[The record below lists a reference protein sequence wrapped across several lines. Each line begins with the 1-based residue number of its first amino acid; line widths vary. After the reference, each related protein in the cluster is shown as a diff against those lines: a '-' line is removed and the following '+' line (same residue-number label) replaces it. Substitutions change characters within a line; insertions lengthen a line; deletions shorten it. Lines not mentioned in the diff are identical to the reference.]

1 MAVGLGAL
9 FKNILKLGV
18 KEGAKKSIANKLFG
32 QPEPQ
37 GDQLLD
43 LLEEERRQRAMEF
56 LGGGGPNYYQDPR
69 DDAPNI
75 MIPEPLVQTPTS
87 DIVPQQTVVPQIIEA
102 PRGAVSR
109 SVAGIV
115 EEIDRINSNI
125 AAITLAM
132 ASSAEL
138 EKKYRDE
145 MIKDREE
152 LLAQRGKA
160 RSQRRATRRRS
171 QARGFFRPI
180 RRAAR
185 RAGGG
190 LRNLGNAALMG
201 LGIETAAF
209 VVKAL
214 EKFMGGPDD
223 PTTAP
228 TAKGADDLFTVISGG
243 EGGIDSYNTGTAGSQ
258 AGYEPPKPIS
268 QMTFGDI
275 MDAQD
280 AGSLFAVGKYQIT
293 PDTMKGFVSGMN
305 IKRTD
310 VFNEENQDKF
320 KEYVVTKKRPKVG
333 QYLAGSKKISR
344 DQALLELAAEFA
356 SVGVPYDMKQGEY
369 SRYDPSLGG
378 PVPSRNIKAGES
390 LYVGYGG
397 NRASPNLGPD
407 RLGPLLEKAREKAM
421 RGGGSNGPV
430 EPTNNGG
437 GQQSSASFTP
447 MSSDIAMS
455 GGGVGPRSPNVT
467 VIDRRVDVA
476 LRGKGGGVAQSTE
489 IPDRDPGGGGLY
501 EQYMEVA

>member
-9 FKNILKLGV
+9 FNNILKLGV
-18 KEGAKKSIANKLFG
+18 KEGAKKSIANRLFG

-43 LLEEERRQRAMEF
+43 IVEEERRQRALEF
-56 LGGGGPNYYQDPR
+56 IGGGGPNYYQDPA

-75 MIPEPLVQTPTS
+75 MLPEPLVQTPTS
-87 DIVPQQTVVPQIIEA
+87 DIVPQQTVIPQIIEA
-102 PRGAVSR
+102 PRSAVSR
-109 SVAGIV
+109 TVAGIV
-115 EEIDRINSNI
+115 EEIDRINGNI
-125 AAITLAM
+125 AAITRAM
-132 ASSAEL
+132 ADSAAL

-152 LLAQRGKA
+152 LLAQRGKY
-160 RSQRRATRRRS
+160 RSQRRATRRRAT
-171 QARGFFRPI
+171 ARDFFKPL
-180 RRAAR
+180 RRSAAR
-185 RAGGG
+185 VGGG

-214 EKFMGGPDD
+214 EKFMGGGD
-223 PTTAP
+223 PNTTP
-228 TAKGADDLFTVISGG
+228 TAKGADDLFSAISGG
-243 EGGIDSYNTGTAGSQ
+243 EGGINSYNTGTAGSQ
-258 AGYEPPKPIS
+258 AGYTPPSPIS
-268 QMTFGDI
+268 EMTFGDI

-280 AGSLFAVGKYQIT
+280 AGQLFAVGKYQIT

-310 VFNEENQDKF
+310 VFNEANQDKF
-320 KEYVVTKKRPKVG
+320 REYVVTKKRPKIG

-344 DQALLELAAEFA
+344 DEALLELAAEFA

-369 SRYDPSLGG
+369 SRYDPGLGG

-397 NRASPNLGPD
+397 NRASKDLGPD
-407 RLGPLLEKAREKAM
+407 RLGPLLDKARQKAM

-430 EPTNNGG
+430 EPPAGNGG
-437 GQQSSASFTP
+437 EQSSASFTP
-447 MSSDIAMS
+447 MSSQIAM
-455 GGGVGPRSPNVT
+455 GGGIGPKSSNVT
-467 VIDRRVDVA
+467 ILDRRVAVA
-476 LRGKGGGVAQSTE
+476 LRGQGGGVAQSTE

-501 EQYMEVA
+501 ENYMGVA

>member
-9 FKNILKLGV
+9 FNNILKLGV

-43 LLEEERRQRAMEF
+43 IVEEERRQKALEF
-56 LGGGGPNYYQDPR
+56 IGGGGPNYYQDPA

-75 MIPEPLVQTPTS
+75 MLPEPLVQTPTS
-87 DIVPQQTVVPQIIEA
+87 DIVPQQTVIPQIIEA
-102 PRGAVSR
+102 PRSAVSR
-109 SVAGIV
+109 TVAGIV
-115 EEIDRINSNI
+115 EEIDRINGNI
-125 AAITLAM
+125 AAIARAM
-132 ASSAEL
+132 ADSAAL

-152 LLAQRGKA
+152 LLAQRGKY
-160 RSQRRATRRRS
+160 RSQRRSTRRRAT
-171 QARGFFRPI
+171 ARDFFRPL
-180 RRAAR
+180 RRSAAR
-185 RAGGG
+185 VGGG

-214 EKFMGGPDD
+214 EKFMGGGD
-223 PTTAP
+223 PNTTP
-228 TAKGADDLFTVISGG
+228 SAKGADDLFSAISGG
-243 EGGIDSYNTGTAGSQ
+243 EGGINSYNTGTAGSQ
-258 AGYEPPKPIS
+258 AGYTPPSPIS
-268 QMTFGDI
+268 EMTFGDI

-293 PDTMKGFVSGMN
+293 PDTMKGFVSGMG

-310 VFNEENQDKF
+310 VFNEANQDKF
-320 KEYVVTKKRPKVG
+320 REYVVTKKRPKVG

-344 DQALLELAAEFA
+344 DEALLELAAEFA

-369 SRYDPSLGG
+369 SRYDPGLGG

-397 NRASPNLGPD
+397 NRASKNLGPD
-407 RLGPLLEKAREKAM
+407 RLGPLLEKARKKGMKGA
-421 RGGGSNGPV
+421 GSGAPV
-430 EPTNNGG
+430 EPLAGSG
-437 GQQSSASFTP
+437 GQRSSASFTP
-447 MSSDIAMS
+447 MSSQIAM
-455 GGGVGPRSPNVT
+455 GGGIGPKSPSVT
-467 VIDRRVDVA
+467 VLDRRVGVA
-476 LRGKGGGVAQSTE
+476 LRGQGGGVAKSTE

-501 EQYMEVA
+501 ENYMGVA